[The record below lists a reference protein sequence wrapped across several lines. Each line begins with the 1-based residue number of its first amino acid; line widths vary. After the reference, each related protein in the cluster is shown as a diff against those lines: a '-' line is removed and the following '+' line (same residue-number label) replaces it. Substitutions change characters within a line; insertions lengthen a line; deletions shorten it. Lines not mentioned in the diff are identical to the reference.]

1 MAKQQDLSGRVA
13 KALFTRLT
21 RQFRSLADRTP
32 HFMKSSHTIRE
43 PSGPSEATNSG
54 YVGITNDREM
64 NMLVV
69 GKTGVEYDTGISSE
83 RIIIIGALEGW
94 VRVSPGPFSNWIV
107 VVWRTRE
114 IIHV

>member
-1 MAKQQDLSGRVA
+1 
-13 KALFTRLT
+13 
-21 RQFRSLADRTP
+21 
-32 HFMKSSHTIRE
+32 
-43 PSGPSEATNSG
+43 
-54 YVGITNDREM
+54 
-64 NMLVV
+64 MLVV

-107 VVWRTRE
+107 VVWRIRE